1 MIINLMKP
9 VIGLKGV
16 FMAGKNFIDYE
27 VSKEDSEKVLDALEA
42 VKESGNIRKGV
53 NETTKAIERG
63 IAKLVVVAKDVQP
76 EEIVMHIP
84 ALCKE
89 KKAPYI
95 FVDSKEE
102 LGKAVGLE
110 VSTASVAVVEEGR
123 GKKNVDE
130 VVERIKELQR
140 K

>member
-1 MIINLMKP
+1 
-9 VIGLKGV
+9 
-16 FMAGKNFIDYE
+16 MAGKNFVDYE

-95 FVDSKEE
+95 FVESKEE

>member
-1 MIINLMKP
+1 
-9 VIGLKGV
+9 
-16 FMAGKNFIDYE
+16 MAGKNFVDYE

-63 IAKLVVVAKDVQP
+63 IAKLVVVAMDVQP

-95 FVDSKEE
+95 FVESKEE

-123 GKKNVDE
+123 GKKQVE
-130 VVERIKELQR
+130 EIVERIKELQR

>member
-1 MIINLMKP
+1 
-9 VIGLKGV
+9 
-16 FMAGKNFIDYE
+16 MAGKNFVDYE

-42 VKESGNIRKGV
+42 VKDSGSIRKGV

-63 IAKLVVVAKDVQP
+63 QAKLVVVAKDVQP

-89 KKAPYI
+89 KKVPYI
-95 FVDSKEE
+95 FVESKEE
-102 LGKAVGLE
+102 LGKAAGLE
-110 VSTASVAVVEEGR
+110 VSTAAVAVVEEGR
-123 GKKNVDE
+123 GKKQVEE
-130 VVERIKELQR
+130 VVEKIKELQR

>member
-1 MIINLMKP
+1 
-9 VIGLKGV
+9 
-16 FMAGKNFIDYE
+16 MAGKSFVDYQ

-42 VKESGNIRKGV
+42 VKESGSIRKGV

-63 IAKLVVVAKDVQP
+63 QAKLVVVAMDVQP

-95 FVDSKEE
+95 FVEGKED

-110 VSTASVAVVEEGR
+110 VSTAAVAVVDEGR
-123 GKKNVDE
+123 AKKNVEE

>member
-1 MIINLMKP
+1 MT
-9 VIGLKGV
+9 KGV
-16 FMAGKNFIDYE
+16 FMAGKNFVDYE

-63 IAKLVVVAKDVQP
+63 IAKLVVVAIDVQP

-95 FVDSKEE
+95 FVESKEE

-123 GKKNVDE
+123 GKKNVE
-130 VVERIKELQR
+130 EIVERIKELQR

>member
-1 MIINLMKP
+1 
-9 VIGLKGV
+9 
-16 FMAGKNFIDYE
+16 MAGKNFVDYE

-42 VKESGNIRKGV
+42 VKDSGSIRKGV

-63 IAKLVVVAKDVQP
+63 QAKLVAIAKDVQP

-89 KKAPYI
+89 KKVPYI
-95 FVDSKEE
+95 FVESKEE

-110 VSTASVAVVEEGR
+110 VSTAAVAVVEEGR
-123 GKKNVDE
+123 GKKQVDE
-130 VVERIKELQR
+130 VVEKIKELQR

>member
-1 MIINLMKP
+1 
-9 VIGLKGV
+9 
-16 FMAGKNFIDYE
+16 MAGKNFVDYE

-63 IAKLVVVAKDVQP
+63 IAKLVVVAMDVQP

-95 FVDSKEE
+95 FVESKEE

-130 VVERIKELQR
+130 IIERIKELQR

>member
-1 MIINLMKP
+1 
-9 VIGLKGV
+9 
-16 FMAGKNFIDYE
+16 MAGKIFVEYE

-63 IAKLVVVAKDVQP
+63 IAKLVVVAMDVQP

-95 FVDSKEE
+95 FVESKEE

-130 VVERIKELQR
+130 VIERIKELQR

>member
-1 MIINLMKP
+1 
-9 VIGLKGV
+9 
-16 FMAGKNFIDYE
+16 MAGKNFVDYE

-42 VKESGNIRKGV
+42 IKDSGSIRKGV

-63 IAKLVVVAKDVQP
+63 LAKLVVIAKDVQP

-95 FVDSKEE
+95 FVESKEE

-110 VSTASVAVVEEGR
+110 VSTASIAVVEEGR
-123 GKKNVDE
+123 GKKQ
-130 VVERIKELQR
+130 VEEIVEKIKELQR

>member
-1 MIINLMKP
+1 
-9 VIGLKGV
+9 
-16 FMAGKNFIDYE
+16 MAGKNFVDYE

-63 IAKLVVVAKDVQP
+63 IAKLVVVAMDVQP

-95 FVDSKEE
+95 FVESKEE

-130 VVERIKELQR
+130 IVERIKELQR

>member
-1 MIINLMKP
+1 MT
-9 VIGLKGV
+9 
-16 FMAGKNFIDYE
+16 GKNFVDYE

-95 FVDSKEE
+95 FVESKEE

>member
-1 MIINLMKP
+1 
-9 VIGLKGV
+9 
-16 FMAGKNFIDYE
+16 MAGKNFIDYE

-84 ALCKE
+84 AICKE

-95 FVDSKEE
+95 FVESKEE

-110 VSTASVAVVEEGR
+110 VSTAAVAVVEEGR
-123 GKKNVDE
+123 GKKQVEE
-130 VVERIKELQR
+130 VVEKIKELQR

>member
-1 MIINLMKP
+1 MT
-9 VIGLKGV
+9 KGV
-16 FMAGKNFIDYE
+16 FMAGKNFVDYE

-63 IAKLVVVAKDVQP
+63 IAKLVVVAMDVQP

-95 FVDSKEE
+95 FVESKEE

-123 GKKNVDE
+123 GKKQVE
-130 VVERIKELQR
+130 EIVERIKELQR

>member
-1 MIINLMKP
+1 
-9 VIGLKGV
+9 
-16 FMAGKNFIDYE
+16 MAGKNFVDYE

-95 FVDSKEE
+95 FVESKEE

-110 VSTASVAVVEEGR
+110 VSTASVAVVEEGKA
-123 GKKNVDE
+123 KKQVDE
-130 VVERIKELQR
+130 LVERIKELQR

>member
-1 MIINLMKP
+1 
-9 VIGLKGV
+9 
-16 FMAGKNFIDYE
+16 MAGKNFVDYE

-63 IAKLVVVAKDVQP
+63 IAKLVVVAMDVQP

-95 FVDSKEE
+95 FVESKEE

-123 GKKNVDE
+123 GKKNVE
-130 VVERIKELQR
+130 EIVERIKELQR